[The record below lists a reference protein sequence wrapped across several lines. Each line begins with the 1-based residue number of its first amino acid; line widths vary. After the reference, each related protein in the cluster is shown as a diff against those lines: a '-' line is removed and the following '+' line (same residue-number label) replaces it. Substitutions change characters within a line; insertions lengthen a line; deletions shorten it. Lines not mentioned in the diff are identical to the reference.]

1 MVTYQLGDVARR
13 DLMMKTGVR
22 AVVSASLFLALYAFL
37 PIESHPHREMGLR
50 LFAGLALFVA
60 VLANELR
67 AIAKNKHPM
76 QRAIVAMATV
86 LPLFLFWFAWSYLT
100 LSRSDPATF
109 GSPLTRIDAFYF
121 TVTVFST
128 VGFGDITPKT
138 ELARV
143 LVSLQMLFDLAIIAV
158 VVRMILGT
166 ATRVTQRRIASDAA
180 VGSTPEDVGD
190 S

>member
-1 MVTYQLGDVARR
+1 MTTFHLGDVARR
-13 DLMMKTGVR
+13 DLMKTALR
-22 AVVSASLFLALYAFL
+22 SIVSVGLFLALYSFL
-37 PIESHPHREMGLR
+37 PIENRPHREMGLR
-50 LFAGLALFVA
+50 FFAGLALFVA

-76 QRAIVAMATV
+76 QRAIIAMATV

-121 TVTVFST
+121 AVTVFST

-143 LVSLQMLFDLAIIAV
+143 LVTFQMLFDLAVVAV
-158 VVRMILGT
+158 VIRMILGT
-166 ATRVTQRRIASDAA
+166 ATRVTERRNTPDA
-180 VGSTPEDVGD
+180 VGTSSTATDANNT
-190 S
+190 

>member
-1 MVTYQLGDVARR
+1 MTTFHFGDVARR
-13 DLMMKTGVR
+13 DLMKTVLR
-22 AVVSASLFLALYAFL
+22 ALLSVAILLGLYSFV
-37 PIESHPHREMGLR
+37 PIEGRPHREMGLR
-50 LFAGLALFVA
+50 FFAGLALFVA
-60 VLANELR
+60 VLSSELR

-109 GSPLTRIDAFYF
+109 GSALSRIDALYF

-143 LVSLQMLFDLAIIAV
+143 MVTLQMLCDLAVIAV

-166 ATRVTQRRIASDAA
+166 ATRVTERRNTSDA
-180 VGSTPEDVGD
+180 VGASEYPHDEGET
-190 S
+190 